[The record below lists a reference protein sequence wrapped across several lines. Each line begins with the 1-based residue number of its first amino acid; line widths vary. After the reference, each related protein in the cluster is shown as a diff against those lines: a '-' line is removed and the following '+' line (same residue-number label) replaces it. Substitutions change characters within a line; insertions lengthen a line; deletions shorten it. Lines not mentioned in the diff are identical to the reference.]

1 MNLPLSLGAGG
12 SGGLA
17 VLSEDSVRV
26 LYRGWRDEGD
36 GDRTAVSAVLP
47 ASEHPMPDLMDRLA
61 HEYALKDELDGRS
74 AMSTA

>member
-12 SGGLA
+12 GGLA
-17 VLSEDSVRV
+17 RL
-26 LYRGWRDEGD
+26 
-36 GDRTAVSAVLP
+36 LP

-74 AMSTA
+74 AMSIA